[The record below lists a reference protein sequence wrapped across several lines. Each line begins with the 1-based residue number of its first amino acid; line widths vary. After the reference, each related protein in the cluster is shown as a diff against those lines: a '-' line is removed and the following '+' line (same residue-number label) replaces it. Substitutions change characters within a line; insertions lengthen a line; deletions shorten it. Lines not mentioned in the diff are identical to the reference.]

1 MTAIKV
7 KTLNGEESQDTE
19 AISDLKVTSLTG
31 KNGWIDLP
39 VSYTRENLM
48 VRDEVIATPDKIK
61 GWKYFERVA
70 DKIIQEKYI
79 NIGLLIEGNFSKAL
93 KLLEVIP
100 SKNGGHYAFR
110 TLLRWCIVGPV
121 DEIISCETVSCN
133 RISVQDM
140 ASKTIASYYFATET
154 AVKDVGIK
162 QMLQKMYAADF
173 VNHFPSKK
181 GDDITEIS
189 VDDWNFITLMEK
201 KCSKDGKHYKLPLPI
216 RDHDEIFTDNR
227 SMNKARLKT
236 SREGLA
242 ETTNTM
248 KIIQDSW
255 KIWLRKGMLKNHSN
269 KFNREK
275 LGLSSSW
282 RISSKQAK

>member
-1 MTAIKV
+1 
-7 KTLNGEESQDTE
+7 
-19 AISDLKVTSLTG
+19 
-31 KNGWIDLP
+31 
-39 VSYTRENLM
+39 M
-48 VRDEVIATPDKIK
+48 VRDEVIATPGKIK

-79 NIGLLIEGNFSKAL
+79 NIGLLIDGNFSKAL
-93 KLLEVIP
+93 KLLEVIS

-110 TLLRWCIVGPV
+110 TLLRWCIVGPI
-121 DEIISCETVSCN
+121 DEITSCETVSCN

-140 ASKTIASYYFATET
+140 ASKTIASQYFATET

-173 VNHFPSKK
+173 SNHFPSRK

-201 KCSKDGKHYKLPLPI
+201 KCSKEGKHYKLPLPI
-216 RDHDEIFTDNR
+216 RDHDEIFPDNR
-227 SMNKARLKT
+227 SMNKTRLKL
-236 SREGLA
+236 SIKGLA

-248 KIIQDSW
+248 KIIQDLW
-255 KIWLRKGMLKNHSN
+255 KIWLRKGMLKNHFN
-269 KFNREK
+269 KFNEAK
-275 LGLSSSW
+275 LGLSL
-282 RISSKQAK
+282 IMAYII